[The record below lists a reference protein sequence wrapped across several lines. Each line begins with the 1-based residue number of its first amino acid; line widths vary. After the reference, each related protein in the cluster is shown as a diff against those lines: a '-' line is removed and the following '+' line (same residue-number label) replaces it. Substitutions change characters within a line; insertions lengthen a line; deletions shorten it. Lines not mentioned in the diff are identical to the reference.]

1 MTDEAHS
8 SIRLFREEDLM
19 ALKSM
24 IHRVIAT
31 CYPGHYGTEAVRFF
45 MRYHDEQAIRKD
57 AREGCAVVLDR
68 AGRMIGTGTLVGDEI
83 KRVFVDVMA
92 QRQGIGRRIMKS
104 LEEKARESGITMVR
118 LDASLPAKVFYDAL
132 GYVTLEKTF
141 LPLENGRRLDYFKM
155 QRSLL

>member
-1 MTDEAHS
+1 MIDEAHS

-45 MRYHDEQAIRKD
+45 LRYHSEHAIRKD

-68 AGRMIGTGTLVGDEI
+68 AGRTIGTGTLVGDEI
-83 KRVFVDVMA
+83 KRVFVDPVA
-92 QRQGIGRRIMKS
+92 QRQGIGRRIMRF

-118 LDASLPAKVFYDAL
+118 LDASLPAKAFYDKL
-132 GYVTLEKTF
+132 GYVTVEKTC
-141 LPLENGRRLDYFKM
+141 LPLENGQRLDYFKM